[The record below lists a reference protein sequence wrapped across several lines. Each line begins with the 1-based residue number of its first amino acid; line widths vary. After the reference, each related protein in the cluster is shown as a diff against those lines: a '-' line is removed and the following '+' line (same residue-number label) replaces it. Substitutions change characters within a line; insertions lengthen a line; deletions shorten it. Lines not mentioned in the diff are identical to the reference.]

1 MTESARDWAEDD
13 GGTPFGTRPGSHRA
27 AEPPHG
33 SLADEAVKLADA
45 AQLWLRA
52 RSATGASGGAGSSG
66 DPWAA
71 ATDHVGTP
79 DECRTCPICRAKSFA
94 RSLDPEVLGHL
105 SDAVGSL
112 GRAVAAFSRNRQ
124 TGGR

>member
-1 MTESARDWAEDD
+1 MTESARAWPENDE
-13 GGTPFGTRPGSHRA
+13 PPQ
-27 AEPPHG
+27 PPHG

-45 AQLWLRA
+45 AQLWLRT
-52 RSATGASGGAGSSG
+52 RSSTGGPGGAGSG
-66 DPWAA
+66 ADPWAA

-79 DECRTCPICRAKSFA
+79 AECRTCPICRARRFA

-124 TGGR
+124 AGGR

>member
-1 MTESARDWAEDD
+1 MTEGARAWPQDD
-13 GGTPFGTRPGSHRA
+13 
-27 AEPPHG
+27 EPPQPPQPPLG

-52 RSATGASGGAGSSG
+52 RSATGGPGGAGGSA

-79 DECRTCPICRAKSFA
+79 AECRTCPICRAKRFA

>member
-1 MTESARDWAEDD
+1 MSESARAWAGAAE
-13 GGTPFGTRPGSHRA
+13 TPPPPGSQ
-27 AEPPHG
+27 PNG
-33 SLADEAVKLADA
+33 SLAEEAVKLADA
-45 AQLWLRA
+45 AHLWLRA
-52 RSATGASGGAGSSG
+52 RSATGGAGSG
-66 DPWAA
+66 ADPWAA

-79 DECRTCPICRAKSFA
+79 AECRTCPICRARRLA

-124 TGGR
+124 AGGR

>member
-1 MTESARDWAEDD
+1 MTEGARTYRGPWGD
-13 GGTPFGTRPGSHRA
+13 
-27 AEPPHG
+27 EPPHG
-33 SLADEAVKLADA
+33 SLADEALKLADA
-45 AQLWLRA
+45 APLWLRA
-52 RSATGASGGAGSSG
+52 RSAAAAPGGAGGSG

-71 ATDHVGTP
+71 ATDHVGTS
-79 DECRTCPICRAKSFA
+79 DECRTCPICRAKRFA